1 MKDFICIGNCPINE
15 PCVQVSK
22 DIPYLNEMREEC
34 ERFKHGLKC
43 YFEQIICPGIY
54 FGVKQFSH
62 DFGPYFEVVIFFD
75 NEDKDQTDAA
85 FEIERNIPETW
96 DESENMKYERSE

>member
-15 PCVQVSK
+15 QCVQVDK

-34 ERFKHGLKC
+34 QRFRDGLED
-43 YFEQIICPGIY
+43 YFKDLKDSGIY
-54 FGVKQFSH
+54 IGVKQFSH
-62 DFGPYFEVVIFFD
+62 DFGPYFEVVVFFD
-75 NEDKDQTDAA
+75 NENKDQTDAA

-96 DESENMKYERSE
+96 DELENMKYERSE